1 MDCAQYL
8 TERLELLEKRLAHIN
23 KLAAEDALPDAT
35 ITATGLKIT
44 PIETSIPKN
53 AKSFVDKATAL
64 LPHVKIT
71 ELLLEVD
78 QWTNFTEHFTHL
90 KSNEIAEDKTLLL
103 TAILADGINLGLSK
117 MSQSC
122 PSVTY
127 SKLSWLQDWHI
138 RDETYSAALAVLTNA
153 QLKAMA
159 QHLHQMV
166 NLFKQRMRLKAKGK
180 SIPKMA
186 LTQIG
191 NFIRTLPTNTHH
203 SVPELSMLACVM
215 PPTFWTVCCITNRI
229 YALKNITRIHRVL
242 RIKCLA

>member
-90 KSNEIAEDKTLLL
+90 KSNEMAEDNN
-103 TAILADGINLGLSK
+103 GNFGRRY
-117 MSQSC
+117 Q
-122 PSVTY
+122 
-127 SKLSWLQDWHI
+127 SWLEQ
-138 RDETYSAALAVLTNA
+138 N
-153 QLKAMA
+153 
-159 QHLHQMV
+159 
-166 NLFKQRMRLKAKGK
+166 
-180 SIPKMA
+180 
-186 LTQIG
+186 
-191 NFIRTLPTNTHH
+191 
-203 SVPELSMLACVM
+203 VPILS
-215 PPTFWTVCCITNRI
+215 
-229 YALKNITRIHRVL
+229 
-242 RIKCLA
+242 